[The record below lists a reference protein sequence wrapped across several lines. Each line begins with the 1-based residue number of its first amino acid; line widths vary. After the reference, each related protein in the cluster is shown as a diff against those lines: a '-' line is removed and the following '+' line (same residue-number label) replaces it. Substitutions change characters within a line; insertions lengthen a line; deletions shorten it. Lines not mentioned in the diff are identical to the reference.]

1 MIYGEQWKLFL
12 SVEIE
17 APRKSVISLRLLLE
31 TIRVIIL
38 YLRADKHEFELFF
51 RNAIESS
58 FSHFLFSPIFSNEN
72 YTLSLFTF
80 VFHHLAAIT
89 SPDVFTPCEL
99 KSIAINWMSLC
110 LFTCVRVALCNLRQ
124 CRSKSI
130 IHRWL
135 AGWHLWIGSHSWG
148 RGRCEEQWQGN
159 AAICG
164 WFWSLRA
171 LMS

>member
-1 MIYGEQWKLFL
+1 MKTFL

-17 APRKSVISLRLLLE
+17 AWRRSVISLRLLLE

-38 YLRADKHEFELFF
+38 YLRADKHEFKLFF
-51 RNAIESS
+51 FETLSNR
-58 FSHFLFSPIFSNEN
+58 HFHIFFFLHIFSNET

-89 SPDVFTPCEL
+89 SPDVFTLREL

-110 LFTCVRVALCNLRQ
+110 LFTCVRVALCNLPQ
-124 CRSKSI
+124 SRSKSI
-130 IHRWL
+130 IHS
-135 AGWHLWIGSHSWG
+135 WHLWIEYMFGSHSWG
-148 RGRCEEQWQGN
+148 RGRCEEPWEGN
-159 AAICG
+159 AAICV
-164 WFWSLRA
+164 WFWCLRA